1 MDLAGGVDFG
11 GSSAKIGLVDRQG
24 RLQARETIAI
34 DSRLPFESII
44 APVTAGLVR
53 LCEGLPGARLA
64 GVGICTPGFIDTKG
78 GVILEGCENLPGLRG
93 MPLAAAFCRATG
105 APSFVDND
113 ATVAAAGEL
122 LFGAGRAFRNFV
134 LVTLGTGVGG
144 GLVLDGR
151 VFRGSRG
158 FAAEIGHVCVDPL
171 GVWCNCGSRGCL
183 EQYASGP
190 AIVRLYSEKLAKRG
204 VLGPREDL
212 TPRLVAQ
219 AAAAGDPVARDALE
233 DAAGFLAQVLGSVL
247 NLLDVEA
254 FIFGGGVSSAGEVLL
269 APVRR
274 RLPDY
279 TWPLVL
285 QGVQV
290 IPAGLSND
298 AGVLGAAAQ
307 AFERL
312 ERQ

>member
-11 GSSAKIGLVDRQG
+11 GSSAKIGIVDREG
-24 RLQARETIAI
+24 NLRARDTIAI
-34 DSRLPFESII
+34 DSRLPFDRIV
-44 APVTAGLVR
+44 APVAEGLLRLGAGLH
-53 LCEGLPGARLA
+53 GARLA
-64 GVGICTPGFIDTKG
+64 GVGICTPGFIDTAA

-93 MPLAAAFCRATG
+93 MPLADAFSRATG
-105 APSFVDND
+105 APSFLDND

-122 LFGAGRAFRNFV
+122 LFGAGRKFRNFV

-171 GVWCNCGSRGCL
+171 GAWCNCGSRGCL

-190 AIVRLYSEKLAKRG
+190 AIVRLYAEKLAKRG
-204 VLGPREDL
+204 GQRPAGDL
-212 TPRLVAQ
+212 TPRLVAE

-254 FIFGGGVSSAGEVLL
+254 FIFGGGVSRAGEVLL
-269 APVRR
+269 APIRR

-290 IPAGLSND
+290 IPAELSND

-312 ERQ
+312 AR